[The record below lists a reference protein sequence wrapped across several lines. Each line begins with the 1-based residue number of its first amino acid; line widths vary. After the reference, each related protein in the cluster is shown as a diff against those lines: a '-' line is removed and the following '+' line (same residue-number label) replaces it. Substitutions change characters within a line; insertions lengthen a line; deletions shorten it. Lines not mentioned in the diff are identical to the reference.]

1 MKMEEM
7 AENFGSKLD
16 IFKIFKIF
24 FPKIVIFAYSG
35 ECSIDIKT
43 E

>member
-16 IFKIFKIF
+16 IFKIF